1 MVLSRGTLCRK
12 IQDYWHWINN
22 MKNILIYLPHHTLAM
37 SACLIKDLFWVASSY
52 ASANLNNQ
60 RDAQT
65 DPGQHIQLVSV
76 DGQAVHCSS
85 GNQLSVDL
93 SLSEAGKKVQVDLI
107 VLCAFWGAPKTILE
121 QNQALV
127 PFLQEA
133 HEKNIPLAGFS
144 NGQFF
149 MAQAGLL
156 DKKEATIYPLVQSAF
171 QKNFPH
177 VNLNMEKAITNAGN
191 LYCSNGIP
199 SSCDLIVAM
208 IEKLYGAKIAHQISK
223 EFLIGFERNYNLS
236 NIEFDGQKY
245 HGHKDILAIQVRLEQ
260 DYGQAISIEGL
271 AAEFNMS
278 PRNFSRRF
286 KQATGESPSQYLQR
300 VRMEAAKELLHDPDM
315 SISQIAYQVGY
326 DDLSY
331 FSRLFNRYTGALPQ
345 AYRDDILLMP
355 SQY

>member
-1 MVLSRGTLCRK
+1 
-12 IQDYWHWINN
+12 

-37 SACLIKDLFWVASSY
+37 SAALIKDLFWVASSY
-52 ASANLNNQ
+52 ATANSSDR

-76 DGQAVHCSS
+76 DGQAVQCSS
-85 GNQLSVDL
+85 GNQISVDL
-93 SLSEAGKKVQVDLI
+93 SLREASEKKQVDLI

-121 QNQALV
+121 QNQALI

-156 DKKEATIYPLVQSAF
+156 NGKEATIYPMVRAAF
-171 QKNFPH
+171 QQHFPE
-177 VNLNMEKAITNAGN
+177 VKLNMEKAITNAGN

-208 IEKLYGAKIAHQISK
+208 IEKLYGPKIAHQISK
-223 EFLIGFERNYNLS
+223 EFLIGFERNYNLT

-245 HGHKDILAIQVRLEQ
+245 HGHKDILAVQIRLEK
-260 DYGQAISIEGL
+260 DYPQAISIETL

-300 VRMEAAKELLHDPDM
+300 VRLEAAKELLHHAGI
-315 SISQIAYQVGY
+315 SISEVAYKVGY
-326 DDLSY
+326 DDVSY
-331 FSRLFNRYTGALPQ
+331 FSRLFNRHTGSLPQ
-345 AYRDDILLMP
+345 AYRDEILLMP
-355 SQY
+355 H